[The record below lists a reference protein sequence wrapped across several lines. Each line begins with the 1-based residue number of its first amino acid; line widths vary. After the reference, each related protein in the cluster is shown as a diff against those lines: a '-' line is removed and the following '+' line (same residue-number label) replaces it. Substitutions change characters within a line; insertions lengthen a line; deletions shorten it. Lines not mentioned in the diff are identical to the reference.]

1 LEAISIKGLLH
12 QYKGVNTPA
21 VNQLDLVIPKGAF
34 YGLLGPNGAGKTTA
48 ISIISGI
55 LKPNSGS
62 VQVLGKDWNL
72 DAKSIKQSIG
82 LVPQE
87 IALYDTMT
95 ATENLKFFGTMLGID
110 SNSIRTKTDELM
122 KEFGLSEHK
131 NKLLENYSGGM
142 KRRVNLMVALM
153 HDPEILIL
161 DEPTV
166 GIDVHSRHMINT
178 YLKGLNEKGMTI
190 LYTSHQLD
198 ETEQLCDHVCI
209 MDHGQLL
216 VEGKT
221 SEVVS
226 DGHSLHHHFIE
237 LTGKQ
242 LRDG

>member
-1 LEAISIKGLLH
+1 MDAISIKGLLH
-12 QYKGVNTPA
+12 QYKGVVQPA
-21 VNQLDLVIPKGAF
+21 VNHLDLTISKGAF
-34 YGLLGPNGAGKTTA
+34 YGLLGPNGAGKTTT

-62 VQVLGKDWNL
+62 VQILGKDWKS
-72 DAKSIKQSIG
+72 DAKSIKKSIG

-95 ATENLKFFGTMLGID
+95 AVENLKFFGTMLGLD
-110 SNSIRTKTDELM
+110 SKSIATKTDELM
-122 KEFGLSEHK
+122 NEFGLSEHK
-131 NKLLENYSGGM
+131 NKLLQNYSGGM

-178 YLKGLNEKGMTI
+178 YLKGLNQNGMTI
-190 LYTSHQLD
+190 VYTSHQLD
-198 ETEQLCDHVCI
+198 ETEKLCDQVCI
-209 MDHGQLL
+209 IDNGQLL

-221 SEVVS
+221 ADLVS

-242 LRDG
+242 LRD

>member
-1 LEAISIKGLLH
+1 M
-12 QYKGVNTPA
+12 NTPA
-21 VNQLDLVIPKGAF
+21 VNQLDLIIPKGAF

-55 LKPNSGS
+55 LKPHSGS
-62 VQVLGKDWNL
+62 VKILGKDWNSA
-72 DAKSIKQSIG
+72 AKSIKQSIG

-95 ATENLKFFGTMLGID
+95 AIENLNFFGTMLGLD
-110 SNSIRTKTDELM
+110 SKSIKTKTDELM
-122 KEFGLSEHK
+122 TEFGLSDHK

-153 HDPEILIL
+153 HNPDILIL

-198 ETEQLCDHVCI
+198 ETEQLCDQVCI
-209 MDHGQLL
+209 MDGGKLL

-221 SEVVS
+221 SELVS
-226 DGHSLHHHFIE
+226 DGRSLHHHFIE

-242 LRDG
+242 LRD